1 MRAKEKA
8 EEAAIAAF
16 LNAPTRH
23 RRRQRLGQL
32 SSESSAL
39 GLSASK
45 EASSSD
51 NSFLWLRLGGDDE
64 GEEEEEEEDDDEEEE
79 EEEEEEEREY
89 LALDYP

>member
-51 NSFLWLRLGGDDE
+51 NSFDGFDLGEMMKAKRRRKKRMMMRRRRRRRRRRRGSIWL
-64 GEEEEEEEDDDEEEE
+64 
-79 EEEEEEEREY
+79 
-89 LALDYP
+89 

>member
-8 EEAAIAAF
+8 KEAATAAF

-51 NSFLWLRLGGDDE
+51 NSFDGFDLGEMMKAKRRRKKRMMMRRRRRRRRRGSIWL
-64 GEEEEEEEDDDEEEE
+64 
-79 EEEEEEEREY
+79 
-89 LALDYP
+89 